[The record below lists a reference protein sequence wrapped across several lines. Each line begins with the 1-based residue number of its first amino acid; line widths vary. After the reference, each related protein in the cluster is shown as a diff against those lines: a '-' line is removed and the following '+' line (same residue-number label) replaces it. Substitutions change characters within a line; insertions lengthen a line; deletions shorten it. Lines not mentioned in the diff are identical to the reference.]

1 MADFDLRLT
10 RRSALV
16 AMASVVQARVAFAAE
31 EPSITVHKDPSCG
44 CCSGWVQHVQKAGF
58 VTKVFDTNDI
68 DAVKKR
74 LGVPNDLAA
83 CHTAEVGG
91 YVIEG
96 HVPAAALRRFLAEK
110 PQAKG
115 LPVPGMPIGSPGMEG
130 GKPEKYDVVLF
141 GPAARRMYMSFIG
154 EQSV

>member
-16 AMASVVQARVAFAAE
+16 AMASLVPTRVAFAAQE
-31 EPSITVHKDPSCG
+31 LLITVHKDPNCG
-44 CCSGWVQHVQKAGF
+44 CCSGWVQHLQKAGF

-74 LGVPNDLAA
+74 LGVPDDLAT
-83 CHTAEVGG
+83 CHTAEVAG

-115 LPVPGMPIGSPGMEG
+115 LAVPGMPIGSPGMEG

-141 GPAARRMYMSFIG
+141 GPDGRRTYVSFIG
-154 EQSV
+154 ERSI